1 MAGPP
6 PDRELGGDHHRG
18 PGFVSDLFGFI
29 SDFFGFV
36 SDLFG
41 FVSDLFGFVS
51 DLLDLFGPR
60 EKPYFG
66 AVALEMFFFLQ
77 IWVPLRCPS
86 VHKSGFI

>member
-6 PDRELGGDHHRG
+6 PDRELGGDHRRG
-18 PGFVSDLFGFI
+18 PGFVSDL
-29 SDFFGFV
+29 FGFV

-66 AVALEMFFFLQ
+66 AVALEMFFFY
-77 IWVPLRCPS
+77 
-86 VHKSGFI
+86 KSGSL

>member
-6 PDRELGGDHHRG
+6 PDRELGGDHRRG

-29 SDFFGFV
+29 SDLFGFLSDLFGFV

-66 AVALEMFFFLQ
+66 AVALEMFFY
-77 IWVPLRCPS
+77 
-86 VHKSGFI
+86 KSGSL

>member
-6 PDRELGGDHHRG
+6 PDRELGGDHRRG
-18 PGFVSDLFGFI
+18 PGFVSDL
-29 SDFFGFV
+29 FGFV

-66 AVALEMFFFLQ
+66 AVALEMFFTNLGPFEMAKY
-77 IWVPLRCPS
+77 S
-86 VHKSGFI
+86 